1 MGSAGVIVMDTNVIS
16 GLAKPRPDPAV
27 LVWAAAQPIETLHA
41 TAISEAEMLYGVAL
55 LPVGRRRD
63 DPRRA
68 VVTVFATLLA
78 GRVLPFDGA
87 AAMTFADW
95 AAGRP
100 VGLADLQIAA
110 IAKARGASSIATRN
124 IRDFEGC
131 GLALIDPWRVS

>member
-27 LVWAAAQPIETLHA
+27 LVWADAQPVETLHA

-63 DPRRA
+63 LGRA